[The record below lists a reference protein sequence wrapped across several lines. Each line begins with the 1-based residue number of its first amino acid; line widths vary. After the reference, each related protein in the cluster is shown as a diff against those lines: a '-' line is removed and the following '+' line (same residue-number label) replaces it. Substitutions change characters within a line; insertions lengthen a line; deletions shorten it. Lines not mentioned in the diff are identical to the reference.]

1 MRTRNERI
9 TLFCTLYKLTA
20 KNARTTAGR
29 KINKKK
35 ALAPVEE
42 FFKQLSNEDLQ
53 NLLDFLSKKSSK
65 LSISLQ
71 RDKNTEIIKSSVKTY
86 SKLEILIEGSGKILR
101 AHVPTNKSKKQILEE
116 HWKEH
121 EKNAREK
128 AELQKQ
134 EDEEY
139 ENDRYFLENQK
150 ELNSPLAKQLFY
162 FDGLHE
168 EAFNE
173 EEKYNLIQAGIFDIN
188 YKDFVVSESLIE
200 RYCESIFTKQ
210 ISTLSMNESN
220 KNIIDKMI
228 ITYKSYLLLIADSSK
243 MESEFVLHLAKE
255 KLLKLL
261 KKHRVLFD

>member
-71 RDKNTEIIKSSVKTY
+71 RDKNTEIIKSSIKSY
-86 SKLEILIEGSGKILR
+86 SKLEILIECSGKILR

-116 HWKEH
+116 YWKEH
-121 EKNAREK
+121 DKK

-134 EDEEY
+134 QDEEY

-150 ELNSPLAKQLFY
+150 DLNSPLAKQLFY

-168 EAFNE
+168 EAFIE

-188 YKDFVVSESLIE
+188 YEDFVVNEFSIE
-200 RYCESIFTKQ
+200 RYCEYIFTKQ
-210 ISTLSMNESN
+210 IGALSMNESN
-220 KNIIDKMI
+220 RDIIDKI
-228 ITYKSYLLLIADSSK
+228 IACKPDLLLVLSSSK
-243 MESEFVLHLAKE
+243 MHSEFVLHLAKE